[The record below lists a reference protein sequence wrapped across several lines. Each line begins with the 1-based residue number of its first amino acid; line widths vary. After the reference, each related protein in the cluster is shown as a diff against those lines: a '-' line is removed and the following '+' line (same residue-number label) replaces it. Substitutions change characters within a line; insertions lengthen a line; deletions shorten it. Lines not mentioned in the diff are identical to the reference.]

1 MMCPKCRSEN
11 NENSRFCSHCASP
24 FPWPENPSE
33 PSLEGEAENSLDL
46 PPGSVF
52 SDRYRIVE
60 VLGHGGMGRV
70 YKAFDAE
77 IEEIVSLKLI
87 NPEIT
92 ADRSTIERFQNE
104 LRLARRISHKN
115 VCRLYHFS
123 RSNGNYYITM
133 EYVQGEDL
141 KRMIRM
147 TGQFNAAAAV
157 DIAIQLCNGLAEAHS
172 LGIIHLDLKSSNIMI
187 DREGTVRIM
196 DFGLAR
202 SLQEKVKTGAGAL
215 VGTPEYMSP
224 EQVEG
229 KPVDQ
234 RSDIY
239 SLGVILYES
248 VTGRVPFKGETPL
261 HTAVKQKT
269 ESPDHPSRFNSLV
282 PENLSCVILKCLE
295 KNPAKRYQNIQEAR
309 ADLNSIQGELS
320 RASRSQGQEPAPAF
334 QRFRSRFRR
343 GWWAGAT
350 VILLS
355 LLLRAYLF
363 NREQNSAP
371 PVSSGRVSL
380 VVLPFEN
387 LGPPEDE
394 YFADGLTEEITSRL
408 LLLHGLQVTSR
419 TSAQHYKAT
428 EKSIQQI
435 GNELGVAYVLEGTV
449 RWERGGSGEGRVRVT
464 PRLIRVSDDTD
475 LWSDIYDR
483 VIGDILSLQSEIAEE
498 VILQLDLTVL
508 EPERLSLLA
517 SSTDSVEAHDC
528 YLRATEHIRRAW
540 DLRERE
546 AYLTAVELLER
557 AVSLDPAYVFAYIQ
571 LSYAYQMLHFAG
583 IDRRDEL
590 LVKARIALEK
600 AESLDPELPFVKQG
614 WAYFYYRAL
623 RDYDR
628 ALELYEETKLALPNF
643 RTPVIGYIFRRQG
656 KWDESLQEMKA
667 VFEKDPRDPE
677 LACQIGN
684 SYVRL
689 RRFMEAEE
697 WFQRSL
703 DIAPDYLPSQL
714 GRAEIP
720 LLASGDIEATE
731 ARNRLIS
738 RPHPQLGYNRFYL
751 AYCRRDYQ
759 LALEAL
765 SDTSGDAFYGF
776 NYYLHKNLAHAQVY
790 DAMQQPD
797 LRRFHAEAAR
807 IALEQEVQEHPHDAR
822 VHSALGL
829 TYAYLGRQAAAVQQG
844 MFAVEL
850 EPVSLDAVNGPE
862 HVLSLAMIYTIGG
875 ELDKAVEQLTYLMS
889 IPFGTGVTAALLKVE
904 PRWDPLRDLR
914 GFQSLFP
921 QQ

>member
-11 NENSRFCSHCASP
+11 NENSSFCSQCAGP
-24 FPWPENPSE
+24 LPLPDNPPK
-33 PSLEGEAENSLDL
+33 PSLDRGPENSLDL
-46 PPGSVF
+46 PLGSIF

-87 NPEIT
+87 KPEIT

-147 TGQFNAAAAV
+147 TRQLNAAAAL

-172 LGIIHLDLKSSNIMI
+172 LGIIHRDLKSSNIMI

-202 SLQEKVKTGAGAL
+202 SLREKVKTGAGAL

-239 SLGVILYES
+239 SLGVILFET
-248 VTGRVPFKGETPL
+248 VTGKVPFKGDTPL

-269 ESPDHPSRFNSLV
+269 ESPDNPSRVNAQV
-282 PENLSCVILKCLE
+282 PENLSRVILKCLE
-295 KNPAKRYQNIQEAR
+295 KNPGKRYQNIQEVR
-309 ADLNSIQGELS
+309 ADLNTISKEISGVS
-320 RASRSQGQEPAPAF
+320 RIRGQEPASAF
-334 QRFRSRFRR
+334 QHLRTKFRR
-343 GWWAGAT
+343 SWWAGAA

-355 LLLRAYLF
+355 LVLRAYLF
-363 NREQNSAP
+363 NREQNPAV
-371 PVSSGRVSL
+371 PVSSGLVSL

-428 EKSIQQI
+428 KKSIRQI
-435 GNELGVAYVLEGTV
+435 GDELAVEYILEGTV
-449 RWERGGSGEGRVRVT
+449 RWVRGGNGGGRVRVT
-464 PRLIRVSDDTD
+464 PRLIRVSDDTH

-483 VIGDILSLQSEIAEE
+483 VTGDSLSLQSEIAEE
-498 VILQLDLTVL
+498 VICQLDLTVL

-517 SSTDSVEAHDC
+517 NSTDNVEAHDC
-528 YLRATEHIRRAW
+528 YLRATEQIRRAW

-546 AYLTAVELLER
+546 AYVTAVELLER
-557 AVSLDPAYVFAYIQ
+557 AVFLDPDYVFAYIQ

-590 LVKARIALEK
+590 LVQARTALEK

-643 RTPVIGYIFRRQG
+643 TTPVIGYILRRQG
-656 KWDESLQEMKA
+656 KWDESLQEMKD

-689 RRFMEAEE
+689 RRFPEAEE
-697 WFQRSL
+697 WYQRAL
-703 DIAPDYLPSQL
+703 DIAHDYLPPQL

-720 LLASGDIEATE
+720 LLASGDIDATE

-738 RPHPQLGYNRFYL
+738 RPHPQVGFNRFYL
-751 AYCRRDYQ
+751 AYCRRNYQ
-759 LALEAL
+759 MALDAL
-765 SDTSGDAFYGF
+765 SETSGDAFYGF

-807 IALEQEVQEHPHDAR
+807 IALEQVVKEHPHDAR

-844 MFAVEL
+844 MVAVEL

-875 ELDKAVEQLTYLMS
+875 ELDKAVERLAYLMS
-889 IPFGTGVTAALLKVE
+889 IPFGTGVTASSLQVE
-904 PRWDPLRDLR
+904 PCWDPLRGQA
-914 GFQSLFP
+914 GFQSLISR
-921 QQ
+921 